1 MKKELRKL
9 AALLLA
15 GVLLTGCGIK
25 KQTAEE
31 QEKTDEGSSNQT
43 EEVLEDTDVMPDS
56 NTSDTEEDTKE
67 KEEEKSEENEKKD
80 QVEIDLPD
88 EENLVTDYTSVKGL
102 ILEKGSRLAFVV
114 KGTNTGYWQAVKKG
128 IDQAIG
134 DLNQELG
141 YNDADKIQYTF
152 EGPKVEGGVD
162 EQVNILDAVISEN
175 PDVLCLAAVD
185 MDSCEAQLEAARENG
200 IPVIILDSGVTNNE
214 LIDVVCATDN
224 YSAGVEAAKRLCE
237 IIGDQG
243 EIAVAAHLQLGES
256 SQERVK
262 GFENEIAENHP
273 NVTVVAISYE
283 TTKDGE
289 PSIEEQMKETLD
301 QYPQLKGYFCTNE
314 VMSEKALTVLKDYAD
329 RNIQLVGFDLGKT
342 QAEAIRNG
350 TEAGVVCQNPYGMGY
365 ATVVAAV
372 RAALNMRN
380 DEFIDSGYQW
390 LDKTTID
397 LEENAKYLYE

>member
-1 MKKELRKL
+1 MKKELKKL
-9 AALLLA
+9 TALLLA
-15 GVLLTGCGIK
+15 GVLLAGCGTK
-25 KQTAEE
+25 KQDTTE
-31 QEKTDEGSSNQT
+31 QEKPDEGSSNQT
-43 EEVLEDTDVMPDS
+43 EEVQEDADGLTD
-56 NTSDTEEDTKE
+56 SDEAEDK
-67 KEEEKSEENEKKD
+67 KNVEEKAEETEKKD

-88 EENLVTDYTSVKGL
+88 EEKLVTDYTSVKGL

-114 KGTNTGYWQAVKKG
+114 KGTNTGYWGAVKKG

-141 YNDADKIQYTF
+141 YTDADKIQYTF
-152 EGPKVEGGVD
+152 EGPKAEDGVD

-214 LIDVVCATDN
+214 LTDVVCATDN

-237 IIGDQG
+237 IIGDEG
-243 EIAVAAHLQLGES
+243 EIAVAAHSQLGES

-262 GFENEIAENHP
+262 GFEDEITSSHP
-273 NVTVVAISYE
+273 DVVINAISYE
-283 TTKDGE
+283 PSKDGE
-289 PSIEEQMKETLD
+289 PSTEEQMKEILEK
-301 QYPQLKGYFCTNE
+301 YPQLKGYFCTNE
-314 VMSEKALTVLKDYAD
+314 VMSEKALTVLKDYTD
-329 RNIQLVGFDLGKT
+329 RNIQLVGFDLGKI
-342 QAEAIRNG
+342 QAEAVRNG

-372 RAALNMRN
+372 RAVLNMKN